1 MCGYDDPSGPGSLFS
16 WPVCISAEHSSISC
30 LGARPSGWPHSGT
43 AVKGG
48 AGCLPFPTR
57 TLMNLP
63 CSDPSFPC
71 APRLGL
77 MPRAHGLPDAL
88 SPRTQ
93 PFLSRGWLTR
103 GLASSETLR
112 DLQTRSPLHR
122 RADSP
127 LVSTLIP
134 DPLFRT
140 TWSFCFPA
148 LSGAWDAKLTLSAG
162 FSVHRQGG
170 SLFPSSAHPTPALS
184 SSITGCPPL
193 GQWGQGPCSTLQLEP
208 EAGFPWHHIL
218 RSMEGRRLPTSSVVC
233 LPSHSVPHPRVV
245 AVPHPC
251 PHPFRARA
259 EAGAMAGMLFTR
271 RPGQGEARL
280 PAPW

>member
-1 MCGYDDPSGPGSLFS
+1 M
-16 WPVCISAEHSSISC
+16 W
-30 LGARPSGWPHSGT
+30 
-43 AVKGG
+43 
-48 AGCLPFPTR
+48 
-57 TLMNLP
+57 MNLP

-77 MPRAHGLPDAL
+77 VPRAHSLPDAL

-93 PFLSRGWLTR
+93 PFPSRGWLTR

-112 DLQTRSPLHR
+112 DLQTQSPSHR
-122 RADSP
+122 RVNSP

-148 LSGAWDAKLTLSAG
+148 LSGSWDAKLTLSAG

-170 SLFPSSAHPTPALS
+170 SLFPSSAHPAPAPS
-184 SSITGCPPL
+184 SSIIGRPPL
-193 GQWGQGPCSTLQLEP
+193 GQWGQGPRSTLQLEP
-208 EAGFPWHHIL
+208 EAGLPWHYIL
-218 RSMEGRRLPTSSVVC
+218 SSMEGRRLPTSSAAC
-233 LPSHSVPHPRVV
+233 LPSHSVPRPRVV
-245 AVPHPC
+245 AATQPC

-259 EAGAMAGMLFTR
+259 EAGAMGGDAVYQAAW
-271 RPGQGEARL
+271 PGRGLA